1 VDGGGELNE
10 EEVGDR
16 DGDGEGDGEEEW
28 KLDPGVN
35 ARISTLAEEPE

>member
-1 VDGGGELNE
+1 MDGGGELKE
-10 EEVGDR
+10 EEVGER

-35 ARISTLAEEPE
+35 ARISILPEEPE